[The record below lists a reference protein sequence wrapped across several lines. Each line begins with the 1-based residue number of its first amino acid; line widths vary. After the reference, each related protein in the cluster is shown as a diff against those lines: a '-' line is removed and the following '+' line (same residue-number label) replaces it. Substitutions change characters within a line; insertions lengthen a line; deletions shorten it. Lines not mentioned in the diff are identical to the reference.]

1 MTSDA
6 SAALPLELA
15 LSGGGV
21 RAMAFH
27 AGVFRYLAEF
37 DSLHRVR
44 HVSTVSGGSLLLGL
58 VFHRAGMAWPTSEQY
73 LTAVLPAIRR
83 DMTSHDLQRR
93 ALRRLLHPRAWPY
106 LLSRANV
113 VAQII
118 EACWH
123 LHATLADL
131 PDLPQWS
138 INGTTAETGRRFRF
152 KSNQCGDYQLGYAD
166 AKQFRLSHA
175 LAVSAAFPGGIGPLA
190 LKTAEYTWKK
200 RPHWN
205 APEEEAQVVSLPF
218 KRLHLYDGGVY
229 DNLGLEPLFDVGQR
243 RAKAEDHSILIVS
256 DAGAP
261 LQQGFSFGTLNPWR
275 MKRIMDITMEQQR
288 ALRVRV
294 FANALQIGQPG
305 AYLQIGTSAI
315 ESLARARVS
324 SPTTLAWLTSPQ
336 AQSVAAT
343 PTSLSRLSPE
353 AFDQVERHG
362 YETAKWND
370 LAYPYL
376 SRLPVAGDAET
387 SAAHV
392 RVSGE
397 SKLGAK

>member
-1 MTSDA
+1 
-6 SAALPLELA
+6 
-15 LSGGGV
+15 
-21 RAMAFH
+21 MAFH
-27 AGVFRYLAEF
+27 AGVLRHLAER
-37 DSLHRVR
+37 DSLDRVR

-58 VFHRAGMAWPTSEQY
+58 VLHRAGMHWPTSQEY
-73 LTAVLPAIRR
+73 LTTVLPAIRR
-83 DMTSHDLQRR
+83 DMTTHDLQRR
-93 ALRRLLHPRAWPY
+93 AIRRLLHPRAWSY

-113 VAQII
+113 IAQVI
-118 EACWH
+118 ESCWN
-123 LHATLADL
+123 LQATLADL
-131 PDLPQWS
+131 PALPEWS

-152 KSNQCGDYQLGYAD
+152 KSSRCGDYQLGYAD

-190 LKTAEYTWKK
+190 LKTADYTWKK
-200 RPHWN
+200 RPRWE
-205 APEEEAQVVSLPF
+205 APEEQAQTVSLPF
-218 KRLHLYDGGVY
+218 KRLHLYDGGIY

-243 RAKAEDHSILIVS
+243 RQKAETRSILIVS

-261 LQQGFSFGTLNPWR
+261 LRQGFAFGTVNPWR

-294 FANALQIGQPG
+294 FANALQMGQPG

-315 ESLARARVS
+315 ESLARGHVS
-324 SPTTLAWLTSPQ
+324 PRTTLEWLTPTQ

-343 PTSLSRLSPE
+343 PTSLARLSLE

-376 SRLPVAGDAET
+376 SCLPVVGGAET
-387 SAAHV
+387 PAADL

-397 SKLGAK
+397 ARLGAK